1 MATTATAH
9 KASQAP
15 IRWASAQ
22 PSSQRS
28 VTTNRAETPAA
39 SRTVARNWVNAAGAF
54 AAEGKEGDGLS
65 MAEVMVF
72 ILFSL
77 TLNLLDLA
85 LLITKIKT
93 AS

>member
-1 MATTATAH
+1 
-9 KASQAP
+9 
-15 IRWASAQ
+15 
-22 PSSQRS
+22 

-54 AAEGKEGDGLS
+54 TAAGKEGDGLS
-65 MAEVMVF
+65 MVEVTVF

-77 TLNLLDLA
+77 KLNLLDLA